1 MELLERFRSRYP
13 FPLDDF
19 QVEAIR
25 AIEGGQSVIVSAPTG
40 AGKTLVAEFAIHA
53 ALAAGRRLAY
63 TTPLKALSNQKFAD
77 FTREFGADRVGIL
90 TGDVKVN
97 PHAAILVMTTEILR
111 NALYGSGLDGLRY
124 IVLDECHYM
133 GDEGRGTVWEE
144 IIVSAPPDV
153 VLVGLSATVAN
164 VKEIADWISIVHRP
178 IVPIYHPHRP
188 VPLTYVIADLAGE
201 IHEIDRVRSGRARV
215 VGDEPRGPD
224 DRGRWYTR
232 RVVHPTV
239 LIEALEA
246 RGWLPTI
253 YFIFSRVG
261 CERAMQDVL
270 TEGKSLLGAPQQREV
285 DTAIGDLIRES
296 PTVAESVLNQSVFEA
311 LRLGIGLHHAGIL
324 PSVKRLIEVL
334 FERGLCKAVFATET
348 MSLGIHMPARSVV
361 LQGLTKRTDRGF
373 RSLSHNELTQM
384 AGRAGR
390 RGIDPE
396 GTCVVALDARDGLD
410 DLLRVIDGSPEP
422 IESQFKLGYGSV
434 ALLLSTGA
442 SPEQLRRRIESSFG
456 QYQNLKRIR
465 DVEADVRAL
474 EAQLEELRR
483 YPAPCGDFQRI
494 GRYRRARQE
503 VEARRHALG
512 RGGSRRGERTVA
524 EAEPGRLVLVR
535 RGGSATL
542 AMVLGIHAIRGHRV
556 LIDALLPHGVTVR
569 VKSGVIK
576 RVFWATP
583 PLHVPGDRG
592 RDGRGAPDHRD
603 RRGDWRDRQDGRGQG
618 ADGRDRRSP
627 DGRGLRHLAAELE
640 RMSVAELIDHERA
653 QGPEAALSS
662 IECHRCPWGATA
674 RCDREWREL
683 ETVTERLGVRRRQ
696 LEALRG
702 AYWQEFLRVVEVL
715 EQFGAVRERQLEGKG
730 RLIAGLRHD
739 NELLVAEGVAHG
751 VFDDV
756 SGPEAAAVCSA
767 LIEEARSGDPA
778 LARAFTKRR
787 PKLKRKLDQ
796 LMRVADTVHEAQ
808 RARHLRIPI
817 AVHSG
822 FMPAV
827 FRWASGEDDWSAIV
841 EEAFGGHEG
850 DLIRAMRRL
859 IDLLRQLADSPE
871 VPAETGR
878 LLAHASRV
886 IDRGIVLESALI

>member
-1 MELLERFRSRYP
+1 MARPPEYSPAAGHRGPSRPPVVLCPMMELLEQFRARYP

-19 QVEAIR
+19 QLEAIR
-25 AIEGGQSVIVSAPTG
+25 AIEAGQSVIVSAPTG
-40 AGKTLVAEFAIHA
+40 AGKTLVAEFAIQM
-53 ALAAGRRLAY
+53 ALATGKRIAY
-63 TTPLKALSNQKFAD
+63 TTPLKALSNQKFND
-77 FTREFGADRVGIL
+77 FTRTLGAETVGIL

-97 PHAAILVMTTEILR
+97 PHGRVLVMTTEILR
-111 NALYGSGLDGLRY
+111 NALYGSGLDDLGY

-133 GDEGRGTVWEE
+133 GDEARGTVWEE
-144 IIVSAPPDV
+144 IIVNAPTDV
-153 VLVGLSATVAN
+153 LLVGLSATVAN

-178 IVPIYHPHRP
+178 IVPIFHPHRP
-188 VPLTYVIADLAGE
+188 VPLSYAVADLAGE
-201 IHEIDRVRSGRARV
+201 IHEIAEVRAGRARL
-215 VGDEPRGPD
+215 VGGEPRGPD

-232 RVVHPTV
+232 RVVDPGV
-239 LIEALEA
+239 LIDGLET
-246 RGWLPTI
+246 RGWLPAI

-261 CERAMQDVL
+261 CERATDDVL
-270 TEGKSLLGAPQQREV
+270 AEGKSLLTAAQQSDV
-285 DTAIGDLIRES
+285 DHAINELIHDS
-296 PTVAESVLNQSVFEA
+296 PTVAESLLNQTVFQA
-311 LRLGIGLHHAGIL
+311 LRLGVGLHHAGIL
-324 PSVKRLIEVL
+324 PSLKRLIELL
-334 FERGLCKAVFATET
+334 FERGLCRVVFATET

-373 RSLSHNELTQM
+373 RSLTHNELTQM

-396 GTCVVALDARDGLD
+396 GTCVVALDARDGLED
-410 DLLRVIDGSPEP
+410 MLRVVDGSPEP

-494 GRYRRARQE
+494 GRYRRARHE

-751 VFDDV
+751 VFNDV
-756 SGPEAAAVCSA
+756 SAPEAAAICSA

-778 LARAFTKRR
+778 A
-787 PKLKRKLDQ
+787 
-796 LMRVADTVHEAQ
+796 
-808 RARHLRIPI
+808 
-817 AVHSG
+817 
-822 FMPAV
+822 
-827 FRWASGEDDWSAIV
+827 
-841 EEAFGGHEG
+841 
-850 DLIRAMRRL
+850 
-859 IDLLRQLADSPE
+859 
-871 VPAETGR
+871 
-878 LLAHASRV
+878 
-886 IDRGIVLESALI
+886 